1 MKKEVFVS
9 VLLIIVSALSLCQSA
24 RIAKLES
31 ANELLHRRV
40 VRLQDKYGEQGE

>member
-1 MKKEVFVS
+1 MKREIFMPLLVI
-9 VLLIIVSALSLCQSA
+9 VLSALSLCQSA

-40 VRLQDKYGEQGE
+40 VQLQNKYGEQGE

>member
-9 VLLIIVSALSLCQSA
+9 VLLIIVSVLSLCQSA

-31 ANELLHRRV
+31 TNELLHRRV
-40 VRLQDKYGEQGE
+40 VQLQNKYGEQGE